1 MTDQRYDI
9 NNMVIFAVVGLCIK
23 WFFGNTPSADGTS
36 GKASATIWGY
46 GIVALALLGILIISF
61 ALGSDNMRERGYMG
75 MWPFLKGISAESFP
89 SLFTLII
96 LFWIITLNLTYF
108 QKINKGL
115 VATEYFTFSNSTT
128 MMLFF
133 QLIALFKYLNNRIK
147 LLQLTKTQASAT
159 EISATKKE
167 NSRLAFGIYFLTFLN
182 LVLTMMMNITLEY
195 FSTDG

>member
-1 MTDQRYDI
+1 MSDQRYDI
-9 NNMVIFAVVGLCIK
+9 NNMLIFAIVGLCIK
-23 WFFGNTPSADGTS
+23 WFFGNTPSPDGS
-36 GKASATIWGY
+36 NGKASATIWGY
-46 GIVALALLGILIISF
+46 GIVSLALLGIMIICF
-61 ALGSDNMRERGYMG
+61 ALGTEKIRTLGNMGI
-75 MWPFLKGISAESFP
+75 WAFLTGISAESFP

-108 QKINKGL
+108 QKINKGV
-115 VATEYFTFSNSTT
+115 VATQYFTFSNSTT
-128 MMLFF
+128 FMLFF

-147 LLQLTKTQASAT
+147 LLEFNKTQAFAT
-159 EISATKKE
+159 EINATRKE